1 METLDLILLGVIG
14 GGSVRGWF
22 TGATR
27 QLVSTVGWLVGFIL
41 AAALMGPVGSAAVYV
56 IGASERV
63 APVVGFIVVFVA
75 ALAGVAMLGH
85 AARKTLEAVKLG
97 GLDKLAGSALGGLK
111 AALGLSLFLTVTA
124 LSPLPGGEPWLIS
137 AETRARSLVHD
148 PVRELAPATWLAIR
162 AVVPGVQSVL
172 SDKFNT
178 WDEERR
184 AARVG
189 ATAE

>member
-14 GGSVRGWF
+14 FGSVRGWF

-27 QLVSTVGWLVGFIL
+27 QLVSTVGWLVGFVL

-56 IGASERV
+56 LGASERT
-63 APVVGFIVVFVA
+63 APVVGFIIVFAA
-75 ALAGVAMLGH
+75 ALAGVALLGH
-85 AARKTLEAVKLG
+85 AVRKTLEAVKLG
-97 GLDKLAGSALGGLK
+97 GLDKLGGSVLGGLK

-124 LSPLPGGEPWLIS
+124 FSPLAGGEPWLIS
-137 AETRARSLVHD
+137 SETRERSVLHG
-148 PVRELAPATWLAIR
+148 PVRDLAPAAWMLVR
-162 AVVPGVQSVL
+162 SVVPGVQSVL